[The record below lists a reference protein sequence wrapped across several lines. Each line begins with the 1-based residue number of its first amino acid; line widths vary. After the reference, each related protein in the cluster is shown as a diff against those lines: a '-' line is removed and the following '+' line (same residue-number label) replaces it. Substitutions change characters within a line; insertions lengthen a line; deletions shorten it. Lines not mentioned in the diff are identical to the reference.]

1 VPLILTL
8 TMNPALDIATTTD
21 IVVPTEKLRCGEPR
35 YDPGGGGINV
45 ARAVRLLGGDAR
57 AIFPAGGMSGAM
69 LCDLL
74 KDEGVPQ
81 TFVPIAGITRESLA
95 VVEGQTGKQYRF
107 LLPGPA
113 LSIRDQER
121 CLDTLA
127 TYAPEASFLVAS
139 GSLPPGVPD
148 DFYARVAAL
157 ARASRVRFALDTSGP
172 ALAAAGNDVFLLKAS
187 LRELEQ
193 LAGTALR
200 SEREEENAARDVI
213 AMRRA
218 HNLVVSLGSRGSL
231 LADAVGIRRFPAIP
245 VQAVGS
251 VGAGD
256 CMVAGI
262 VLSLVRGQTLTEAV
276 RFGMAAGAAALLR
289 PGTELCRR
297 DDTERLFSGASAT

>member
-1 VPLILTL
+1 
-8 TMNPALDIATTTD
+8 
-21 IVVPTEKLRCGEPR
+21 VPTEKLRCGEPR

-45 ARAVRLLGGDAR
+45 ARAVHLLGGEAR
-57 AIFPAGGMSGAM
+57 AVFPAGGLSGAM

-74 KDEGVPQ
+74 KGEDVPH
-81 TFVPIAGITRESLA
+81 TLVPIAGITRESLA
-95 VVEGQTGKQYRF
+95 VVEAQTGKQYRF

-113 LSIRDQER
+113 LSARDQER

-127 TYAPEASFLVAS
+127 TYAGDASFLVAS
-139 GSLPPGVPD
+139 GSLPPGLPD

-157 ARASRVRFALDTSGP
+157 ARTRRVPFVLDTSGP
-172 ALAAAGNDVFLLKAS
+172 ALAGAGNDVFLLKTS

-193 LAGTALR
+193 LTGTSLH
-200 SEREEENAARDVI
+200 SDCEEENAAREVI

-218 HNLVVSLGSRGSL
+218 DNLVVSLGSRGAL
-231 LADAVGIRRFPAIP
+231 LADPTGIRRFPAVP
-245 VQAVGS
+245 VKAVGS

-256 CMVAGI
+256 SMVAGT
-262 VLSLVRGQTLTEAV
+262 VLSLVRGLALTEAV

-297 DDTERLFSGASAT
+297 EDTERLFRAFGRPADRPGSHP